1 MKNAPIQNG
10 IYAITHNGQTAHYA
24 TETFGNPQDVLLLL
38 HRVHEAVAAHP
49 DSPLSDVDR
58 LLQYSHNMVPIS
70 VSERMRL
77 FQPLEQG
84 EFDFVLDEIK
94 GGGGGTAYYELDY
107 DRDRFAVTSWDGDE
121 LKTASAWLQD
131 MFDACGKSI
140 RRSGCSG
147 TWTHLNTKAL
157 TASLAEIMTI
167 RPTSTDPGETEQANE
182 APDCQGRENLWGPSD
197 FTGPPI

>member
-58 LLQYSHNMVPIS
+58 LLQYSHSMVPIC
-70 VSERMRL
+70 VNERMRL
-77 FQPLEQG
+77 FQPIERD

-94 GGGGGTAYYELDY
+94 GGGGGTACYELDY
-107 DRDRFAVTSWDGDE
+107 DQDRFAVTSWDDDV
-121 LKTASAWLQD
+121 LKTASASLQD
-131 MFDACGKSI
+131 MFDACGGAFRMSE
-140 RRSGCSG
+140 RG
-147 TWTHLNTKAL
+147 TTHAQLNSKVLA
-157 TASLAEIMTI
+157 ASLAEIMTVE
-167 RPTSTDPGETEQANE
+167 PTIVNFMDAGQADAEQN
-182 APDCQGRENLWGPSD
+182 CQEHDHGGLQEPSLSM
-197 FTGPPI
+197 

>member
-1 MKNAPIQNG
+1 METAPVQNA
-10 IYAITHNGQTAHYA
+10 IYAITYNGQTAHYA

-38 HRVHEAVAAHP
+38 HRVHEAGAAHP

-58 LLQYSHNMVPIS
+58 LLQYSHSMVPIC
-70 VSERMRL
+70 VNERMRL
-77 FQPLEQG
+77 FQPIERD

-94 GGGGGTAYYELDY
+94 GGGGGTACYELGY
-107 DRDRFAVTSWDGDE
+107 DQDRFAVTSWDGDV
-121 LKTASAWLQD
+121 LRTASASLQD

-147 TWTHLNTKAL
+147 TRTHLNTKVL

-167 RPTSTDPGETEQANE
+167 KPTITDPGETEQTSE
-182 APDCQGRENLWGPSD
+182 ASERQERENRWDPSD
-197 FTGPPI
+197 FTGPSM